1 MAAWVLHPRV
11 TAAALGAGTLD
22 VDLVPPVRAG
32 QSVQAELVDLQ
43 GAIRYVSCLDPP
55 GAEAASLSF
64 PLAGAPAGNWRVRV
78 RVDGA
83 ESPLPG
89 APEVALP

>member
-1 MAAWVLHPRV
+1 V

-32 QSVQAELVDLQ
+32 QSVQAELVDAQ
-43 GAIRYVSCLDPP
+43 GAVRYVSRLDPP